1 MGDVV
6 QINEGMDIP
15 ADGYVISAADLLC
28 DESSMTGET
37 EPMKKNTLANCIKKR
52 NELIHE
58 DLQDKAGYHAVPS
71 PFLLSGS
78 RVLQGEGLFIVI
90 VVGPRSCLGR
100 IQAKLE
106 QETESTPLQQKLEN
120 LFYIVIVSFFYFK

>member
-1 MGDVV
+1 MLDIHNSYILVGDLV

-15 ADGYVISAADLLC
+15 ADGFVLSAADLMC

-37 EPMKKNTLANCIKKR
+37 EPMKKTTLANCIKKR
-52 NELIHE
+52 NELIQE
-58 DLQDKAGYHAVPS
+58 DLQTKSGYHAVPS
-71 PFLLSGS
+71 PILLSGS
-78 RVLQGEGLFIVI
+78 RVLQGEGLFVVL

-106 QETESTPLQQKLEN
+106 QESESTPLQQKLEN
-120 LFYIVIVSFFYFK
+120 L